1 MIQSVMLMT
10 RHPLE
15 HNRVPTTSQSRVVD
29 DTTCFIKWT
38 RLFSQFIPSVQIG
51 ISEKVAYFLL
61 LYTYLIYLYRLACCV
76 LGRGVDAGSYFC
88 ATSSTGT
95 TWIRGGA
102 RTLAKLRIKFTA
114 LTIISPLSHFLFP
127 NHTHIP
133 IYPMMR
139 VANTIESSSET
150 LVALRGAGY

>member
-1 MIQSVMLMT
+1 MSTTGYQQ
-10 RHPLE
+10 R
-15 HNRVPTTSQSRVVD
+15 HNRVWWTTPRVSLNSPD
-29 DTTCFIKWT
+29 
-38 RLFSQFIPSVQIG
+38 FSANLSHLSKLVSAKKLS
-51 ISEKVAYFLL
+51 ISCCC
-61 LYTYLIYLYRLACCV
+61 TLI
-76 LGRGVDAGSYFC
+76 
-88 ATSSTGT
+88 SSTYIDSLVVYSVVVSMQAPSFVLPPRLGPP
-95 TWIRGGA
+95 GSGEESP

-114 LTIISPLSHFLFP
+114 LTIISPLFHFLFP